1 MSTTVFVSG
10 ATGFIAQ
17 NIIKELLSKDYK
29 VIGSVRS
36 EKKGQDLEKLINSSN
51 FKYTIVPEI
60 GTPGAFDE
68 TLKKIQ
74 KSKLFY
80 ILQVQYFSLLMMLRK
95 KSWIQLLKVL
105 RMY

>member
-36 EKKGQDLEKLINSSN
+36 EKKGQDLEKLIN
-51 FKYTIVPEI
+51 P
-60 GTPGAFDE
+60 
-68 TLKKIQ
+68 
-74 KSKLFY
+74 
-80 ILQVQYFSLLMMLRK
+80 
-95 KSWIQLLKVL
+95 
-105 RMY
+105 